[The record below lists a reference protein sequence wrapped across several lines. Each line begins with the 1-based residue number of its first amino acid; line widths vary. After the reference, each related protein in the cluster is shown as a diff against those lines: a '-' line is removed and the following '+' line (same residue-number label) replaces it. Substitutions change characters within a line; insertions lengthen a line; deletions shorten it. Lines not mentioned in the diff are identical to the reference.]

1 MTQESIEMPPLVA
14 KFLSEVVL
22 KVNPDF
28 RIRNK
33 SNPSG
38 LYALARPFAKIFNSD
53 FDTRYITVINGE
65 CWFPASYF
73 SEDGARFTG
82 DERRTVEILAHE
94 TIHEFDRKRLGTVP
108 FTCAYLFPQI
118 LAVFSLLSVLAV
130 WNMWW
135 LLCLLFLLFLAPI
148 PAPGRAWIEVR
159 GYKTNMSFGRM
170 NGWDPQLVSYSII
183 DTNFAGPN
191 YYYMMPFREWVASR
205 LLDFSHESET
215 IYATM
220 IDWYR
225 KNMMVSP

>member
-22 KVNPDF
+22 KINPDF

-33 SNPSG
+33 AKPVG
-38 LYALARPFAKIFNSD
+38 LYSWVRPIAKIFNKG

-73 SEDGARFTG
+73 DKDGTKFIG
-82 DERRTVEILAHE
+82 DDRRTVEILAHE
-94 TIHEFDRKRLGTVP
+94 AIHEFDRKRLGTIP
-108 FTCAYLFPQI
+108 FTCMYLFPQI

-148 PAPGRAWIEVR
+148 PAPGRTWIEVR
-159 GYKTNMSFGRM
+159 GYKTNMTFSRM
-170 NGWDPQLVSYSII
+170 SGWDPYLVSFGII
-183 DTNFAGPN
+183 DTNFVGPN
-191 YYYMMPFREWVASR
+191 YYYMMPFRDWVARR
-205 LLDFSHESET
+205 LLDFSHESEP
-215 IYATM
+215 IYASM
-220 IDWYR
+220 IAWYR